1 MFEARLIDTSVFA
14 EARSR
19 GLDPVMAR
27 IIAGRITSEESLDS
41 VLNPQL
47 QNIASPSVLKDI
59 KNATDRLRLAISNG
73 EYIGVLTDYDAD
85 GLTSHAVITHALL
98 RFGVSEKQISHW
110 IGHRLEDGYGISETL
125 VDRLLESEDT
135 PDIVISADCGSSD
148 ELQYQ
153 EHD

>member
-19 GLDPVMAR
+19 GLDPVMAQLLPAELR
-27 IIAGRITSEESLDS
+27 VRSRSIP

-98 RFGVSEKQISHW
+98 RFGVSLTNRSHT
-110 IGHRLEDGYGISETL
+110 GL
-125 VDRLLESEDT
+125 VID
-135 PDIVISADCGSSD
+135 
-148 ELQYQ
+148 
-153 EHD
+153 